1 MLAPFGIRATR
12 HLGRQRRVYA
22 GDQVVL
28 CLCHLADPVE
38 LEDHSRWTVAR
49 LHCHIVWLL
58 ACRPSWTLTSKAA
71 S

>member
-1 MLAPFGIRATR
+1 
-12 HLGRQRRVYA
+12 VYA